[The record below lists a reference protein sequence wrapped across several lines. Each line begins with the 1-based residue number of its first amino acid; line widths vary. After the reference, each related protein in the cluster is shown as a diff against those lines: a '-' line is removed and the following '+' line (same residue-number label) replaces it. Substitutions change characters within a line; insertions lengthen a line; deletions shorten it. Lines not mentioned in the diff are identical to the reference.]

1 MSITRRLPK
10 SNPARLAA
18 LRAAADKKN
27 TYLPGASFLTPTTD
41 NRLDTILGQY
51 ESATTAINVSRVT
64 LLDLTANK
72 NVAMA
77 SCRMFTSHFLQTLT
91 MAVDRNVFP
100 KSVLAYYELT
110 ASSPTVPAMNSEG
123 QVNAAAL
130 ATINGETLRTGAGGI
145 AIPFPAISEVQ
156 AEYNTFHQLLM
167 QQTVAADQL
176 DNAQETRSSL
186 NTEADAVI
194 KKVWDEVETY
204 YNEEAIQSKRANA
217 REWGVVYISDTRISI
232 TGRVVNAVANSPLP
246 MPVGN
251 ATVVIIEADDTTITN
266 AAGEFDLKTGM
277 TGTATIEITADGFQP
292 FTMTQNIEGES
303 INLGDILLTAL

>member
-204 YNEEAIQSKRANA
+204 
-217 REWGVVYISDTRISI
+217 
-232 TGRVVNAVANSPLP
+232 
-246 MPVGN
+246 
-251 ATVVIIEADDTTITN
+251 
-266 AAGEFDLKTGM
+266 
-277 TGTATIEITADGFQP
+277 
-292 FTMTQNIEGES
+292 
-303 INLGDILLTAL
+303 